1 MVAAVRRAALAPS
14 YCVAELGGV
23 CMFVCSGEG
32 GVDTACKEFN
42 NVKGRCEVVT

>member
-1 MVAAVRRAALAPS
+1 M
-14 YCVAELGGV
+14 

-42 NVKGRCEVVT
+42 NVNGRCEVVT